1 MAKLLKGRVIE
12 GWLCCSGTMRAPH
25 LLLRVSL
32 GLLACTVA
40 TSGFAKE
47 KKRKKKPQDSH
58 PTVITAV
65 TANAI
70 SIREAK
76 ADKTVVITPSTEIY
90 VRDRKADVA
99 ALQPGMAVNVTLA
112 MDGDKASRIS
122 ATDAPQM
129 RDDQDERSKK
139 RR

>member
-1 MAKLLKGRVIE
+1 
-12 GWLCCSGTMRAPH
+12 MRKPYF
-25 LLLRVSL
+25 LLRL
-32 GLLACTVA
+32 GVVLIACTVA
-40 TSGFAKE
+40 TASFAKE

-65 TANAI
+65 SATAI

-76 ADKTVVITPSTEIY
+76 AEKTVPITPSTEIY
-90 VRDRKADVA
+90 VRDQKADIA

-122 ATDAPQM
+122 ATDAPPV
-129 RDDQDERSKK
+129 RNDKDDKGDRSKK

>member
-1 MAKLLKGRVIE
+1 MA
-12 GWLCCSGTMRAPH
+12 T
-25 LLLRVSL
+25 
-32 GLLACTVA
+32 
-40 TSGFAKE
+40 TSFAKE

-76 ADKTVVITPSTEIY
+76 AEKTVPITPSTEIY
-90 VRDRKADVA
+90 VRDQKADLA
-99 ALQPGMAVNVTLA
+99 ALQPGMAVSVTLA

-122 ATDAPQM
+122 ATDAPPF
-129 RDDQDERSKK
+129 RDHKDDRSKK

>member
-1 MAKLLKGRVIE
+1 
-12 GWLCCSGTMRAPH
+12 MRKPH
-25 LLLRVSL
+25 ILLRVSVVL
-32 GLLACTVA
+32 IACTVA
-40 TSGFAKE
+40 TASVAKE

-76 ADKTVVITPSTEIY
+76 AEKTVPITPATEIY
-90 VRDRKADVA
+90 VRDKKADIT
-99 ALQPGMAVNVTLA
+99 ALQPGMAVSITLA
-112 MDGDKASRIS
+112 MDGDKASRIN
-122 ATDAPQM
+122 ATDPPPVP
-129 RDDQDERSKK
+129 DDKKERAKK

>member
-1 MAKLLKGRVIE
+1 MDPAVSR
-12 GWLCCSGTMRAPH
+12 TMRQPH
-25 LLLRVSL
+25 LLLRISV
-32 GLLACTVA
+32 LLIACTVA
-40 TSGFAKE
+40 TASVAKE

-70 SIREAK
+70 TIREAK
-76 ADKTVVITPSTEIY
+76 AEKTVPITASTEVY
-90 VRDRKADVA
+90 VRDQKADVS
-99 ALQPGMAVNVTLA
+99 ALRPGMAVSVTLA

-122 ATDAPQM
+122 TTDELSLWDD
-129 RDDQDERSKK
+129 RDDTAKRSKK